1 MKIYTIGHLS
11 PDLDAITSAVAYAE
25 YLTVSKKYN
34 EAIIVPLR
42 PGSPNKEV
50 EYIFNKFSLPIPKH
64 IGEIKILPEDKI
76 ILVDHNEP
84 SQRHP
89 IIKPDQIIE
98 ILDHH
103 KINVSFNNPIKI
115 DIRPLGATATIIL
128 DYFELLGVSPTP
140 QLASAMVC
148 AILSDTLG
156 LKAATTTEIDVRT
169 VEKLT
174 KNFSLN
180 TDELIFDVFKA
191 KSDLSGM
198 SFVEIVK
205 KDYKMFEFSGKKVFI
220 GGIETVEPEK
230 VLESKQ
236 DLVTALGEVKKEL
249 GADLGFIFV
258 SDILKIYSIGIY
270 QNDDEKLV
278 LNKAFSVEAKDF
290 SVHVGSIT
298 SRKKD
303 IAPAIEK
310 ALILSMIG

>member
-34 EAIIVPLR
+34 DAVVTPLR

-50 EYIFNKFSLPIPKH
+50 DYIFNKFGLAIPKH
-64 IGEIKILPEDKI
+64 IEEVEILPEDKI
-76 ILVDHNEP
+76 ILADHNEQA
-84 SQRHP
+84 QRHP
-89 IIKPDQIIE
+89 KINPEQIME
-98 ILDHH
+98 IVDHH
-103 KINVSFNNPIKI
+103 KINVSFNNPIKV
-115 DIRPLGATATIIL
+115 DIRPIGATATIVS
-128 DYFELLGVSPTP
+128 DYFELLKISPTP

-156 LKAATTTEIDVRT
+156 LKAATTTETDIRA

-174 KNFSLN
+174 KNFNL
-180 TDELIFDVFKA
+180 TVDELIFDVFKA

-270 QNDDEKLV
+270 QSDDERTV
-278 LNKAFSVEAKDF
+278 LNKAFNVDAGDF
-290 SVHVGSIT
+290 SIHVGPIT

-310 ALILSMIG
+310 ALILSTIR